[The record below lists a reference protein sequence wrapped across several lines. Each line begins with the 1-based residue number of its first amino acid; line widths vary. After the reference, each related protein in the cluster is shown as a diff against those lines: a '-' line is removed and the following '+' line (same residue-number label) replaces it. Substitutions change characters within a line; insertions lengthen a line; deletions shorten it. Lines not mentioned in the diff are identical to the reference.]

1 MPASIARLS
10 LESPSHLLIAST
22 RLLMRRRSETPSPFL
37 SRCLHL
43 YAVLVTIYALW
54 KLHISVFP
62 YQSLS
67 RNRLLRPPRPRITFP
82 TNITVQQAEEF
93 LWLNFSHPGQRS
105 LVPWDP
111 ILSRAF
117 PRLMHPSRIIPFY
130 YRATGDFENDDITIT
145 TLISS
150 DRFLVFRNLV
160 RRYKGALIPAVYP
173 ADPSST
179 SI

>member
-1 MPASIARLS
+1 
-10 LESPSHLLIAST
+10 
-22 RLLMRRRSETPSPFL
+22 MRRRSETPSPFL

-43 YAVLVTIYALW
+43 YAVLATIYALW

-67 RNRLLRPPRPRITFP
+67 RNRLFRLPRPRISFP
-82 TNITVQQAEEF
+82 SNITVQQAEDF
-93 LWLNFSHPGQRS
+93 LWSNLSLPGQHS
-105 LVPWDP
+105 FVPWDP

-130 YRATGDFENDDITIT
+130 YRATGNFENDDITMT

-160 RRYKGALIPAVYP
+160 RRYKGALIPAVYSVGT
-173 ADPSST
+173 SST